1 MTQWR
6 CHVAGVALP
15 RKESPKN
22 ALHECVSTGGRRD
35 RSCAEREAFI
45 TDHRLPPTCRIQSK
59 RIRMTDSADALDRD
73 DTRGF
78 RMLFRASRDATLL
91 RIIGRDAGGAGKS
104 SSGGE
109 QFVLAVPVDI
119 DDLLVSRLLEL
130 HERNRTREPE
140 AEYARCASPAG
151 NSTCSNGTWR
161 RTAAWQDSRDW
172 NSHCSGCLLP
182 SPGISSGARSWR
194 GSRASA
200 AGCTPP
206 FEVSTAYV
214 SRLRRRL
221 GLAGGAALISTVR
234 TIGYCFEAD
243 VVRK

>member
-1 MTQWR
+1 MCQYGRTLR
-6 CHVAGVALP
+6 SRLRGARSVHPGSSVAANGPNPV
-15 RKESPKN
+15 KK
-22 ALHECVSTGGRRD
+22 D
-35 RSCAEREAFI
+35 
-45 TDHRLPPTCRIQSK
+45 
-59 RIRMTDSADALDRD
+59 RMTDSADALDRD

-91 RIIGRDAGGAGKS
+91 RIVGRDAGGAGKS

-140 AEYARCASPAG
+140 AEHGRLRFAGWEFDLLERHLAAPDGSVARLPGLEFALLRVFVTQP
-151 NSTCSNGTWR
+151 R
-161 RTAAWQDSRDW
+161 HIFSRPELAMLT
-172 NSHCSGCLLP
+172 SVGGRLY
-182 SPGISSGARSWR
+182 SSVRSID
-194 GSRASA
+194 
-200 AGCTPP
+200 C
-206 FEVSTAYV
+206 YV